1 MSINNPKKGI
11 EMKDI
16 RAEDRL
22 KPLDSKSLWMENDL
36 SIFFGP
42 AGIGKST
49 FAVQLAID
57 VTHKKKEPVMYIDCE
72 LSEAEFMQ
80 RFSSAYLGPLFWRT
94 APNVNELA
102 SLNAKKVTYAIKNF
116 YNKLKIKYFI
126 IDNMSII
133 LDDATNYD
141 KAKHFILEFK
151 SLVDDNPDLSIMLI
165 GHTPKR
171 DNAFPVTPDSLA
183 GSKALLNFIK
193 SAFAIMP
200 SVQGKNIVYVE
211 QVKARNNEIIF
222 DDKNVLV
229 YKREK
234 KNNILLFT
242 DIGTGKESDHLFT
255 QKNIIDSTERNKLI
269 FKLNGEGKTLKEI
282 SDACTQ
288 KGMPISREGVRQI
301 LNSKKQKPK

>member
-1 MSINNPKKGI
+1 MSIYNLKRGI
-11 EMKDI
+11 DMKDI
-16 RAEDRL
+16 KPENRL
-22 KPLDSKSLWMENDL
+22 KPLDSYSLWIENDL
-36 SIFFGP
+36 CIFFGP

-57 VTHKKKEPVMYIDCE
+57 VTKKTKEPVWYIDLE
-72 LSEAEFMQ
+72 LSELEFMQ
-80 RFSSAYLGPLFWRT
+80 RFSSDYLGKLFYRA
-94 APNVNELA
+94 APDTKELL
-102 SLNAKKVTYAIKNF
+102 SLDAKKITTLIRKAHNEQ
-116 YNKLKIKYFI
+116 KIKYFI

-211 QVKARNNEIIF
+211 QVKARNNEIIY
-222 DDKNVLV
+222 DEKNVLV

-255 QKNIIDSTERNKLI
+255 QKNITDNTERNKLI
-269 FKLNGEGKTLKEI
+269 FKLEGEGKTLKEI